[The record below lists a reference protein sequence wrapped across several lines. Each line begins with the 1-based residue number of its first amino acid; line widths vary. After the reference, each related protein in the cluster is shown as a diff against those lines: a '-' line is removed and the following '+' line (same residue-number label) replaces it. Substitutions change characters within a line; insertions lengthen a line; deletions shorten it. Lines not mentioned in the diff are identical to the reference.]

1 MPVTPAQVLFGGIAV
16 TIHSLT
22 TVKGDHRMDWNRDF
36 DQDES
41 LRMQTDISRL
51 PEAKQR

>member
-1 MPVTPAQVLFGGIAV
+1 
-16 TIHSLT
+16 
-22 TVKGDHRMDWNRDF
+22 MDWNRDF

-51 PEAKQR
+51 PEAKQRELEQITEIIRAQGEVEMVILFGSYASGD